1 MKQYSFRV
9 LRMPIIAAVVL
20 LCPVYARAG
29 EQETTFV
36 FTDISEQSG
45 LRPHLA
51 GALNHAVAWG
61 DIDGDGRPDLFL
73 GNFDKGG
80 NPKYGLTEAIPNR
93 LFRNAGEGRFVHI
106 SMPAIETRGRTSG
119 AVLADF
125 DNDGDLD
132 LFVGNNTH
140 PPGKADQ
147 QPALRQPSALYRN
160 DAGRFVDVSA
170 SCGACPADQFFVRD
184 IGVFD
189 YDGDGLLDML
199 VLEDRVFRPRAHSRL
214 FRNLGGM
221 KFEDVTAAAGLPDDL
236 YGFGIAV
243 ADLNGDGRPDFF
255 ICGPNRLYLSGPDG
269 RYRQAE
275 SLRDLFDI
283 RAASAEEFVTG
294 AWLGDIDNDGDMDLV
309 IGTHYAPAKI
319 RVYLN
324 EGLRDGIPRFRDI
337 TAEVG
342 LPLLPA
348 KAPSPQIADFDN
360 DGLPDLYWSAWFA
373 EGAARWPFICRG
385 LGVKDGLPRF
395 AVPSVQGIDVNRKVD
410 APAGKRGMVYYV
422 NGPAI
427 DFDGDGDLDLFA
439 GIWPDENSRLFRN
452 DTPRRGNWL
461 AVRVEGTRMNRMG
474 VGATVRIEAG
484 GTLLGCQQLT
494 MNGGYSGSHPPAAHF
509 GLGPRKT
516 VDVVVVFPSRS
527 QPVKMAGVDA
537 CQTLVVKEPRQ

>member
-1 MKQYSFRV
+1 MSIRTTAT
-9 LRMPIIAAVVL
+9 AAIVCTAVAL
-20 LCPVYARAG
+20 IPYAASLRAG
-29 EQETTFV
+29 EPASFA

-93 LFRNAGEGRFVHI
+93 LFRNAGDGRFVHLP
-106 SMPAIETRGRTSG
+106 MPGIETRGRTSG
-119 AVLADF
+119 AVLADL

-140 PPGKADQ
+140 PPGKPGQ

-160 DAGRFVDVSA
+160 DGGRFVDVS
-170 SCGACPADQFFVRD
+170 SVCGACPGDQFFVRD

-189 YDGDGLLDML
+189 CDGDGLLDLL
-199 VLEDRVFRPRAHSRL
+199 VLEDRIFRPRAHSRL
-214 FRNLGGM
+214 FRNLGNM
-221 KFEDVTAAAGLPDDL
+221 KFEDITAKAGLPDDL
-236 YGFGIAV
+236 YGFGMAV

-255 ICGPNRLYLSGPDG
+255 VCGPNRLYLSRPDG
-269 RYRQAE
+269 TYREAE
-275 SLRDLFDI
+275 SLRGLFDI
-283 RAASAEEFVTG
+283 RATSSEEFVTG
-294 AWLGDIDNDGDMDLV
+294 AWLGDIDNDGDMDLL

-319 RVYLN
+319 RAYLN
-324 EGLRDGIPRFRDI
+324 EGLDADGMPRFRDI
-337 TAEVG
+337 TADIG
-342 LPLLPA
+342 LPMLPA
-348 KAPSPQIADFDN
+348 KAPSPQAADFDN

-373 EGAARWPFICRG
+373 DGPSRTPFICRG

-395 AVPSVQGIDVNRKVD
+395 AVPSVEGIEVNRRVD

-427 DFDGDGDLDLFA
+427 DFDGDGDLDFLA

-452 DTPRRGNWL
+452 DTPQRGNWL
-461 AVRVEGTRMNRMG
+461 AVRVEGTKMNRMG
-474 VGATVRIEAG
+474 IGAVVRVEADG
-484 GTLLGCQQLT
+484 RLLGCEELT
-494 MNGGYSGSHPPAAHF
+494 MNGGYSGSHPPVAHF
-509 GLGPRKT
+509 GLGQRKT
-516 VDVVVVFPSRS
+516 VDVIVAFPSRS
-527 QPVKMAGVDA
+527 QTVKLPGVSA
-537 CQTLVVKEPRQ
+537 CQTLVVKERPQ